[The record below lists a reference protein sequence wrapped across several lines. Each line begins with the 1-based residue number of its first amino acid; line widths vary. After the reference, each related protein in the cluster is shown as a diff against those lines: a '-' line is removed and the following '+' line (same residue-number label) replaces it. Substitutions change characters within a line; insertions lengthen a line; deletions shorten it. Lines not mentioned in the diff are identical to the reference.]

1 MTRLIFAATLSV
13 VLTLFAGC
21 AAFDSDSV
29 PPRPSL
35 TGMQAENVAWRDAI
49 HRSRNGGAPTFE
61 PLSDAEDAVQAAESQ
76 KRVNDFDAKSLT
88 QAKQALKQAQ
98 SDWQAIADDD
108 DRSDQALAK
117 VATEANRAERLAQ
130 IAQYTAEREIG
141 LDQLEQMQAQ
151 QQQQRQRQQSL
162 SGGTVAAGGG
172 RLVGRR
178 VVPEMLGSLQFQP
191 GTARLTEDS
200 HSVIDRLAKLMAAHP
215 KRGVAIFGFSSN
227 SEPPAQQLKAF
238 VNANPQLQKQDLGH
252 DQQVQAYHKGLS
264 EARARDVA
272 QLLVQAGVDPHR
284 LGARGMGAS
293 HPVASNETASGRR
306 KNDRAEAVIV
316 PLNQNGG
323 S

>member
-1 MTRLIFAATLSV
+1 MLRLIFAATLTV
-13 VLTLFAGC
+13 ALFGFAGC

-35 TGMQAENVAWRDAI
+35 TGMQAENVAWRDAV
-49 HRSRNGGAPTFE
+49 HRSRHGGLPTFE
-61 PLSDAEDAVQAAESQ
+61 PLSDAEDAVQAAEAQ
-76 KRVNDFDAKSLT
+76 KRIDEFDAKSLS

-98 SDWQAIADDD
+98 DDWQAIAEDD

-130 IAQYTAEREIG
+130 IAQYTAQREIG
-141 LDQLEQMQAQ
+141 LEQLGQLQAQ
-151 QQQQRQRQQSL
+151 QQQQQRQPGL
-162 SGGTVAAGGG
+162 SGGSAAGGG
-172 RLVGRR
+172 QLVGRR
-178 VVPEMLGSLQFQP
+178 VVPEMLGSLQFEP
-191 GTARLTEDS
+191 GTARLTEGS

-215 KRGVAIFGFSSN
+215 KRGLAIFGFSSS

-293 HPVASNETASGRR
+293 HPVATNDTAAGRR
-306 KNDRAEAVIV
+306 QNDRAEAVVV
-316 PLNQNGG
+316 PLNRNGG
-323 S
+323 G